1 MSLLKRKDRDWTL
14 DELAKEKEKY
24 ERQMVLYE
32 KEKEIYELKQ
42 SMRRWKPPTTTK
54 LLMTFIFL
62 NCTVVEVYSM
72 VAMWVMMDLSPLYS
86 LITAVVTESLSF
98 AVYAAKA
105 YNETKQEELIK
116 LQREQ
121 IMLDHSS
128 PSEDGMDESCDPEAA
143 ETEETDD

>member
-1 MSLLKRKDRDWTL
+1 MFLLRRKDRDWTL
-14 DELAKEKEKY
+14 DELDKEKEKY

-32 KEKEIYELKQ
+32 KEKEIHELKQ

-54 LLMTFIFL
+54 LLMAFIFL

-128 PSEDGMDESCDPEAA
+128 PLEDGMDESCDPETA